1 MFLNRPTWFIQRS
14 LSTFSDFGALT
25 SALQKRHIPVSLW
38 DEEPPRSAMK
48 SRDLIVFDNR
58 EWMGTFK
65 DPVSASYASF
75 RWQKWF
81 FKSLRPLPLTF
92 TVLPYVQALCM
103 ALCLCPNIGLFFL
116 PTQTMLWTALFFD
129 GIFIV
134 LLFRPLYLD
143 MAIWIPLLAMLAW
156 YWLS

>member
-1 MFLNRPTWFIQRS
+1 
-14 LSTFSDFGALT
+14 
-25 SALQKRHIPVSLW
+25 
-38 DEEPPRSAMK
+38 MK

-143 MAIWIPLLAMLAW
+143 MAIWIPLLAMVAW

>member
-1 MFLNRPTWFIQRS
+1 MFFNQPTWFIQRS
-14 LSTFSDFGALT
+14 LSTFSDFGTLT

-103 ALCLCPNIGLFFL
+103 VLCLCPNIGLFFL
-116 PTQTMLWTALFFD
+116 PTQTMLWIALFFD